1 LTYAAFHDCMEA
13 AGCRVGIA
21 FDGAEHRLEIDD
33 PAGRRVTMTVDGS
46 FDRAAR
52 VLVLSGGLRELL
64 GRTGA
69 PPPAPG
75 ARSSVSG
82 AWPELLELARA
93 ST

>member
-1 LTYAAFHDCMEA
+1 MEA

-21 FDGAEHRLEIDD
+21 VDGAEPRLVIDD
-33 PAGRRVTMTVDGS
+33 PAARRVTMTVDGS
-46 FDRAAR
+46 FALAAR

-64 GRTGA
+64 GRTVA

-75 ARSSVSG
+75 ARSSVAG